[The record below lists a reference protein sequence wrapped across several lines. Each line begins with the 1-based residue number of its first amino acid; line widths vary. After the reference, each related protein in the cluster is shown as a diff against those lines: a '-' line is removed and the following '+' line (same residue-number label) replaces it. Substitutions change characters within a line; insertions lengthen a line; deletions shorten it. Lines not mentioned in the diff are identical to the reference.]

1 MGPLRDLSGINMST
15 QQQTSATT
23 TKPKAKI
30 RAKPSVEL
38 NLSFTFDDVGM
49 TWGHGE
55 TDSYYVGDLHDAV
68 EQYSAFE
75 LMEDETADE
84 EDFYHAGYQM
94 KPKWGCNCPEWIEV
108 LYERSEGT
116 RLLENGNF
124 LAVDAEDAKEACK
137 MIQATLMDLL
147 LGR

>member
-1 MGPLRDLSGINMST
+1 MVST
-15 QQQTSATT
+15 MATNKQTTATI
-23 TKPKAKI
+23 KPKAKV
-30 RAKPSVEL
+30 RAKPTVEL

-124 LAVDAEDAKEACK
+124 LASEAETKDEAIQ
-137 MIQATLMDLL
+137 MIQATMMDLL

>member
-1 MGPLRDLSGINMST
+1 MST
-15 QQQTSATT
+15 QQQ

-30 RAKPSVEL
+30 RVKPSIEL
-38 NLSFTFDDVGM
+38 NVSFNFDDVGM
-49 TWGHGE
+49 TWEYIHHKYGN
-55 TDSYYVGDLHDAV
+55 TNRYYVGDLDQAV

-84 EDFYHAGYQM
+84 DDFHHVGYQM

-108 LYERSEGT
+108 LYDRTEGT

-124 LAVDAEDAKEACK
+124 LAAEACDHKEANE

>member
-1 MGPLRDLSGINMST
+1 MST

-23 TKPKAKI
+23 TKPRAKI

-38 NLSFTFDDVGM
+38 NVSFTFDDVGM
-49 TWGHGE
+49 TWGHAGV
-55 TDSYYVGDLHDAV
+55 DSLYVGDLEDAV
-68 EQYSAFE
+68 DQYSAFE